1 MHGETANKLT
11 RPALL
16 ARRIAL
22 VAALLVGPGLVV
34 TAAPAQAY
42 TPSAA
47 TTAAYEA
54 RVIYSI
60 NVQRTKYG
68 RAKLAASS
76 VTSSS
81 FRVSCPDRYA
91 EKWAAYLARTG
102 RFYHQSMYPI
112 LRGCSAAR
120 AAENL
125 ARGNVS
131 ADRVVAAW
139 MASPGHRAN
148 VLDPKLNRVGVAAVY
163 ARGQWT
169 VAADFTRS

>member
-1 MHGETANKLT
+1 MRSETANKPT
-11 RPALL
+11 RATLL

-22 VAALLVGPGLVV
+22 VVALLVGPGLVV

-47 TTAAYEA
+47 TTAAFEA
-54 RVIYSI
+54 RVIYQI

-68 RAKLAASS
+68 RARLAASS
-76 VTSSS
+76 VTSTS
-81 FRVSCPDRYA
+81 FRVACPDRYA
-91 EKWAAYLARTG
+91 EKWAAYLARYG
-102 RFYHQSMYPI
+102 YFYHQSMYPI
-112 LRGCSAAR
+112 LRGCSASR

-125 ARGNVS
+125 ARGYTT
-131 ADRVVAAW
+131 ADRTVLAW
-139 MASPGHRAN
+139 MASPLHRAN

-169 VAADFTRS
+169 VAADFTHS